1 MVPLYKK
8 VPGSYKPAMLKYVS
22 LLRPHQWI
30 KNLLLLFPPF
40 FGGTILDQ
48 ELVTKLFPALFAFCT
63 AASASYIIND
73 VRDVEKDKK
82 HAIKR
87 DRAIAN
93 GDISAGAALLLAFI
107 LFLTALVTSFIFS
120 PGFGAYLSVYLIISL
135 SYTFFLKDI
144 VIIDIF
150 FISFGF
156 LIRVLAG
163 GEAFGTEVS
172 SWLFMTVFLVSL
184 FLATG
189 KRAGE
194 LISMGDDAG
203 DHRRSLAAYSISF
216 LEGTLWFS
224 ASAALVT
231 YGLYTLE
238 QQSGLFYTVP
248 LAAFGLL
255 RYIYIVKEGR
265 GDPTDAL
272 LKDPQLL
279 AVGIIWAIVIGMIV
293 YGPR

>member
-1 MVPLYKK
+1 
-8 VPGSYKPAMLKYVS
+8 MLKYIN

-40 FGGTILDQ
+40 FGGTIISG
-48 ELVTKLFPALFAFCT
+48 EVALKIIPVFFSFCA

-82 HAIKR
+82 HTIKR
-87 DRAIAN
+87 RRAIAS
-93 GDISAGAALLLAFI
+93 GDVSVGAALSLALILLIIAFFVS
-107 LFLTALVTSFIFS
+107 FLFS
-120 PGFGAYLSVYLIISL
+120 PKFGIYLSAYLIISL

-189 KRAGE
+189 KRMGE
-194 LISMGDDAG
+194 LVLMGADAG
-203 DHRRSLAAYSISF
+203 DHRRSLADYSISF
-216 LEGTLWFS
+216 LEGALWFS

-231 YGLYTLE
+231 YALYTLE
-238 QQSGLFYTVP
+238 QRSGLFYTVP

-272 LKDPQLL
+272 LKDGQILG
-279 AVGIIWAIVIGMIV
+279 VGIIWAIIIGMIV
-293 YGPR
+293 YGTW